1 MTAIRVLLADDQPL
15 VRDGLRAILEAQ
27 GDVEVVGEASS
38 GREAIELAFRHVV
51 DVILMDIRMPNVDGI
66 AACREIASRP
76 RAPRVVIVTTHELD
90 EYIYDGLRAGAS
102 GFLLKDAPR
111 EQLVAGVRA
120 AHEGDTLLAP
130 AVTRRLVETFVRRPP
145 PVAGTPSPLQDL
157 TERELEVLRLIAR
170 GLSNAEIGATV
181 FVAEATVKSHV
192 SRVLAKLDLRDRVAR
207 GGTRL
212 RVWARHTR

>member
-1 MTAIRVLLADDQPL
+1 VTAIRVLLADDQPL

-102 GFLLKDAPR
+102 GFLLSRMRRASSSLRAYALPTRATRSWRPR
-111 EQLVAGVRA
+111 SRA
-120 AHEGDTLLAP
+120 ASS
-130 AVTRRLVETFVRRPP
+130 RPSS
-145 PVAGTPSPLQDL
+145 AARHPSPGRHRRYR
-157 TERELEVLRLIAR
+157 TSPSA
-170 GLSNAEIGATV
+170 S
-181 FVAEATVKSHV
+181 
-192 SRVLAKLDLRDRVAR
+192 SRSY
-207 GGTRL
+207 G
-212 RVWARHTR
+212 